1 MPQFNLYPLITDPAS
16 ADLLLIY
23 QDSTGAVKT
32 TTVDNLADAIGD
44 ILGSTAGAPSTAK
57 YILQQPHVDLSSA
70 QSLSELSTGILKSTT
85 VTGAISIATPGSDYV
100 APGVITSSGLTSI
113 TGVLLGRTT
122 AGTGAVEALTT
133 IPTAVQDQ
141 ITRLGTIVAG
151 VWNGTAI
158 DIATYASGNLSVSH
172 LDGGAGADSTTF
184 WRGDGTWA
192 TPAAGG
198 GGDVSSNTATSVD
211 SEIALFSG
219 TSGKLIKR
227 ASGNGIAFLTLGV
240 LSAVATLT
248 AASGGTGQSSYA
260 IGDILYA
267 SGATALSKLAGVA
280 VGNAIISGGVAT
292 APSWGKIGLTTH
304 VSGVLPAANGG
315 TGISSYAVGDI
326 IYASGATAISALAG
340 VATGNALISGGVTT
354 APSWGKINLGLHMAG
369 TVNSVSP
376 TAPNR
381 TIEVVLGGTTYYIAA
396 KTTND

>member
-1 MPQFNLYPLITDPAS
+1 MPQFNAYPLVTDPKP
-16 ADLLLIY
+16 ADLILIY

-32 TTVDNLADAIGD
+32 STIDNLADAIGD
-44 ILGSTAGAPSTAK
+44 ILGSTSGAPTTAR
-57 YILQQPHVDLSSA
+57 YILQQPNGDLSSA
-70 QSLSELSTGILKSTT
+70 QSLSELSSGILKSTT
-85 VTGAISIATPGSDYV
+85 VTGAISIAAPGTDYV
-100 APGVITSSGLTSI
+100 VPGVITTSGLTSVS
-113 TGVLLGRTT
+113 GVLLGRQT
-122 AGTGAVEALTT
+122 AGTGAIETLTT
-133 IPTAVQDQ
+133 LPTAVQDL
-141 ITRLGTIVAG
+141 ITRLGTIVSG
-151 VWNGTAI
+151 VWNGTPI
-158 DIATYASGNLSVSH
+158 DIATYASGNLSVNN
-172 LDGGAGADSTTF
+172 LNGGTGADSTTF

-192 TPAAGG
+192 SPAAGG

-280 VGNAIISGGVAT
+280 VGNA
-292 APSWGKIGLTTH
+292 
-304 VSGVLPAANGG
+304 
-315 TGISSYAVGDI
+315 
-326 IYASGATAISALAG
+326 
-340 VATGNALISGGVTT
+340 LISGGVTT

-369 TVNSVSP
+369 TVNVVSP

-381 TIEVVLGGTTYYIAA
+381 TIEIVLGGTTYYIAA